1 MAYVTVITNKPDS
14 SWSTQLSD
22 KMTPM
27 QCLKYFEQW
36 NKGEETSPFQV
47 MQIIH
52 VDNGGKKMTLN
63 SEYYAS
69 RFETRSKT
77 MKLLRESGY
86 SHIAALIW
94 DDLLKN
100 QRANYVKPEKIFI
113 S

>member
-1 MAYVTVITNKPDS
+1 MAHVTVITNKPDS
-14 SWSTQLSD
+14 SWSTQVSD

-36 NKGEETSPFQV
+36 NKGEDISPFQV

-52 VDNGGKKMTLN
+52 VDNEGNKTVLN
-63 SEYYAS
+63 SEHYAT
-69 RFETRSKT
+69 RFETRSKA

>member
-1 MAYVTVITNKPDS
+1 MASVTVITNKPDS
-14 SWSTQLSD
+14 SWSTQVSD

-36 NKGEETSPFQV
+36 NKGEGTSPFQV

-52 VDNGGKKMTLN
+52 VDNEGKKTTLN
-63 SEYYAS
+63 SEFYAT

-94 DDLLKN
+94 NDLLKI
-100 QRANYVKPEKIFI
+100 QRISYVKPEKIFI

>member
-1 MAYVTVITNKPDS
+1 MAHVTVITNKSDS
-14 SWSTQLSD
+14 SWSTQVSD

-36 NKGEETSPFQV
+36 NKGEDTSPFQV

-52 VDNGGKKMTLN
+52 TDNEGIKTVLN
-63 SEYYAS
+63 SEHYAT
-69 RFETRSKT
+69 RFETRCKA

-86 SHIAALIW
+86 SHIAAIIW

-100 QRANYVKPEKIFI
+100 QRISYVKPEKIFI

>member
-1 MAYVTVITNKPDS
+1 MAYVTVITNKADS
-14 SWSTQLSD
+14 SWTTQVSD
-22 KMTPM
+22 KMSPM

-36 NKGEETSPFQV
+36 NKGEDVSPFQV

-52 VDNGGKKMTLN
+52 VDNEGNKTTLN

-86 SHIAALIW
+86 AHIAALIW
-94 DDLLKN
+94 DDLLKS
-100 QRANYVKPEKIFI
+100 QRISYVKPEKLFI

>member
-1 MAYVTVITNKPDS
+1 MAYVTVITDKADS
-14 SWSTQLSD
+14 SWPTQVSD

-36 NKGEETSPFQV
+36 NKGEGVSPFQV
-47 MQIIH
+47 MQVIH
-52 VDNGGKKMTLN
+52 VSDKGIKTVLN
-63 SEYYAS
+63 SEHYTT
-69 RFETRSKT
+69 RFETRCKT

-100 QRANYVKPEKIFI
+100 QRISYVKPEKIFI

>member
-14 SWSTQLSD
+14 SWSTQVSD

-36 NKGEETSPFQV
+36 NKGEDISPFQV

-52 VDNGGKKMTLN
+52 TDNEGIKTVLN
-63 SEYYAS
+63 SEYYVT
-69 RFETRSKT
+69 RFETRCKT

-86 SHIAALIW
+86 PHIAALIW

-100 QRANYVKPEKIFI
+100 QRISYVKPEKIFI

>member
-1 MAYVTVITNKPDS
+1 MAYVTVITDKEGS
-14 SWSTQLSD
+14 SWSTQVSD
-22 KMTPM
+22 KMSPM

-36 NKGEETSPFQV
+36 NKGEDTSPFQV

-52 VDNGGKKMTLN
+52 VDNEGKKTTLN
-63 SEYYAS
+63 SEYYAN

-77 MKLLRESGY
+77 MKLLHESGY

-94 DDLLKN
+94 DDLLKS
-100 QRANYVKPEKIFI
+100 QRISYVKPEKIFI

>member
-1 MAYVTVITNKPDS
+1 MAYVTVITDKAGA
-14 SWSTQLSD
+14 SWSTQVSD
-22 KMTPM
+22 KMSPM

-36 NKGEETSPFQV
+36 NKGEDTSPFQV

-52 VDNGGKKMTLN
+52 VDNEGNKTVLN

-100 QRANYVKPEKIFI
+100 QRISYVKPEKIFI

>member
-1 MAYVTVITNKPDS
+1 MAHVTVITNKPDS
-14 SWSTQLSD
+14 SWSTQVSD

-36 NKGEETSPFQV
+36 NKGEDISPFQV

-52 VDNGGKKMTLN
+52 TDNEGVKTVLN
-63 SEYYAS
+63 SEHYAT
-69 RFETRSKT
+69 RFETRCKT

-86 SHIAALIW
+86 THIAALIW
-94 DDLLKN
+94 DDLLKS
-100 QRANYVKPEKIFI
+100 QRIRYVKPEKIFI

>member
-1 MAYVTVITNKPDS
+1 MAYVTVITDKAGS
-14 SWSTQLSD
+14 SWSTQVSDNLS
-22 KMTPM
+22 PM

-36 NKGEETSPFQV
+36 NKGEDTSPFQV

-52 VDNGGKKMTLN
+52 VDNEGKKTTLN
-63 SEYYAS
+63 SEFYAT
-69 RFETRSKT
+69 RFETRCKT

-86 SHIAALIW
+86 AHIAALIW

-100 QRANYVKPEKIFI
+100 QRMNYVKPEKIFI